1 MTERRF
7 DMPTAPQRQAA
18 DPSASAWV
26 GANAGS
32 GKTRVLTQRVAR
44 LLLAGAEPEKI
55 LCLTYTKAAAAEMQT
70 RLFATLGAWAM
81 RPDNLLAAELGA
93 LEGGP
98 PIGDPP
104 RLAAARRLFARAL
117 ETPGG
122 LKIQTI
128 HAFCEALLRR
138 FPLEAGVSP
147 GFQVLDDRQA
157 ALMLDGLRA
166 DLARAAEAG
175 VEDAFDRIAQRLNEG
190 AVAEIAAQVLSR
202 RDGFRAADLA
212 PSLAAHFGQVAGKE
226 KAALIAASLDRLD
239 WVDLAAHADLLI
251 RLGGKADLALAEA
264 LRTAAHQR
272 EASPEAAG
280 EALLKTLL
288 TKEGKPRSTKGFPV
302 NAVVTADPQALP
314 RAQALLVWA
323 EAISDDLKAA
333 ETCARATD
341 LHRFGRALIE
351 AYATAKRARGLLDFD
366 DLIGRAADLLAD
378 PDLGPWALYK
388 LDQGIDHV
396 LVDEAQDTSPRQW
409 AVIRALLGDFFA
421 GEGARGVPRTLFV
434 VGDEK
439 QSIYSFQGAEP
450 EAFGAARDWA
460 AARLG
465 DIGARLERPDLVT
478 SFRSAPGILSFV
490 DAVFA
495 GEAGAGLTVEET
507 PITHLAHRK
516 GDGARVDLWP
526 LIEPPEKPDDL
537 PWGNPVDLPPRNNP
551 KSVLAEHLAT
561 EIARMIA
568 EETLPARAGEA
579 PRRVTPGDILVLVR
593 KRDRLAQTLIQRL
606 KSLGVPV
613 AGADRLS
620 LAGELAVKD
629 LLALIKAV
637 IQPLDELSLA
647 AVLRSPLC
655 DMDEEALFELAHGRE
670 GTLWQALMAGD
681 TPSPDREMLRD
692 LASRA
697 GFLGPYD
704 FLERVLIR
712 HDGRRRLVARLG
724 LEAEDPLD
732 ELLAEALSYEARE

>member
-81 RPDNLLAAELGA
+81 RPDDLLAAELGA

-239 WVDLAAHADLLI
+239 WVDLVAHADLLT

-264 LRTAAHQR
+264 LRTAARHR

-280 EALLKTLL
+280 EALLKALL
-288 TKEGKPRSTKGFPV
+288 TKEGNPRSTKGFPV
-302 NAVVTADPQALP
+302 KAVVTADPQALP
-314 RAQALLVWA
+314 RTEALLAWA
-323 EAISDDLKAA
+323 EAASDDLKAA

-351 AYATAKRARGLLDFD
+351 AYAAAKRARG
-366 DLIGRAADLLAD
+366 
-378 PDLGPWALYK
+378 
-388 LDQGIDHV
+388 
-396 LVDEAQDTSPRQW
+396 
-409 AVIRALLGDFFA
+409 
-421 GEGARGVPRTLFV
+421 
-434 VGDEK
+434 
-439 QSIYSFQGAEP
+439 
-450 EAFGAARDWA
+450 
-460 AARLG
+460 
-465 DIGARLERPDLVT
+465 
-478 SFRSAPGILSFV
+478 
-490 DAVFA
+490 
-495 GEAGAGLTVEET
+495 
-507 PITHLAHRK
+507 
-516 GDGARVDLWP
+516 
-526 LIEPPEKPDDL
+526 
-537 PWGNPVDLPPRNNP
+537 
-551 KSVLAEHLAT
+551 
-561 EIARMIA
+561 
-568 EETLPARAGEA
+568 
-579 PRRVTPGDILVLVR
+579 
-593 KRDRLAQTLIQRL
+593 
-606 KSLGVPV
+606 
-613 AGADRLS
+613 
-620 LAGELAVKD
+620 
-629 LLALIKAV
+629 
-637 IQPLDELSLA
+637 
-647 AVLRSPLC
+647 
-655 DMDEEALFELAHGRE
+655 
-670 GTLWQALMAGD
+670 
-681 TPSPDREMLRD
+681 
-692 LASRA
+692 
-697 GFLGPYD
+697 
-704 FLERVLIR
+704 
-712 HDGRRRLVARLG
+712 
-724 LEAEDPLD
+724 
-732 ELLAEALSYEARE
+732 